1 MGYYHRSSHP
11 LQNVMKKTL
20 RVIIIL
26 GVVVAAFFIFQSTE
40 KPAPPDNAALL
51 TNSVAP
57 TGSKKEAVPPA
68 ASEQKANAPALAQ
81 SPTAGFLG
89 SNVMAVIR
97 ACLASPDRA
106 GYDQAFKGLV
116 DYINAHPEQVDEYV
130 ALLRSERD
138 EHVLRAF
145 ALALG
150 ETEVGLLANDQI
162 IGAAIELAKDSSFEQ
177 RQHIMLN
184 LMGKVPEMRDDVYQA
199 IHGLS
204 RNDPNSQVKTSAVV
218 VFADWMDR
226 LPDQKEM
233 LLGQLAEIFKTAQ
246 DEDVRGFTYQV
257 LALHRDNL
265 SPEMQLAISEQF
277 KIEADPFSANLLAAA
292 LSAAPDEIRQ
302 PALSHAQS
310 AFATEADLEK
320 RRNFLLQ
327 IVCLARKD
335 AVPLLQKNSVGES
348 LLAQDAR
355 DYLILLAS
363 NTGFNP
369 DEVLQQKAI
378 RDARLHGIP
387 HEH

>member
-1 MGYYHRSSHP
+1 
-11 LQNVMKKTL
+11 MKKLL
-20 RVIIIL
+20 RVL
-26 GVVVAAFFIFQSTE
+26 VFLVVAFAAFFLLRSTE
-40 KPAPPDNAALL
+40 KPAPSESQTF
-51 TNSVAP
+51 TNQ
-57 TGSKKEAVPPA
+57 PA
-68 ASEQKANAPALAQ
+68 ATPVAKLESPGSSEIKLGRATAQ
-81 SPTAGFLG
+81 PKGFSASDVMTA
-89 SNVMAVIR
+89 IR
-97 ACLASPDRA
+97 ASLASSDRA
-106 GYDQAFKGLV
+106 GYEQAFKALV
-116 DYINAHPEQVDEYV
+116 DYINAHPERVDDYV
-130 ALLRSERD
+130 AFLRSERD

-145 ALALG
+145 AIALG

-162 IGAAIELAKDSSFEQ
+162 VGAAIELAKDSSFEQ

-184 LMGKVPEMRDDVYQA
+184 LMGKVPEMRDDIYQA
-199 IHGLS
+199 IHELS

-277 KIEADPFSANLLAAA
+277 KTEADPFNANLLAAA

-310 AFATEADLEK
+310 AFATETDMEK

-327 IVCLARKD
+327 IVCLAK
-335 AVPLLQKNSVGES
+335 AESVPLLQKNSIGDS
-348 LLAQDAR
+348 FLAQDAR
-355 DYLILLAS
+355 DYLNLLAS
-363 NTGFNP
+363 NTAVNP
-369 DEVLQQKAI
+369 DAILELKAI
-378 RDARLHGIP
+378 RDASQQEIP
-387 HEH
+387 HGD